1 MLPCGCLALC
11 PGRREGGD
19 TPIPLLLF
27 EELPAEAEEAGLV
40 VAGELLDEVEELLG
54 IAEELLDVAEELL
67 DIAEELLFVAE
78 ELVD

>member
-1 MLPCGCLALC
+1 MLLCGCLALC
-11 PGRREGGD
+11 PGRRGGED

-40 VAGELLDEVEELLG
+40 VA
-54 IAEELLDVAEELL
+54 EELL
-67 DIAEELLFVAE
+67 DIAEELLVVAE